1 MGEERN
7 SNRANVLVVDSSAS
21 SSFGGEK
28 KKKKT
33 LRGLNFGSSAL
44 CCISL

>member
-21 SSFGGEK
+21 SSFGEK
-28 KKKKT
+28 KKK
-33 LRGLNFGSSAL
+33 RP
-44 CCISL
+44 